1 MRLFENLSMF
11 AMLLVL
17 AWSFAPEN
25 RRARMVL
32 FAPLLIW
39 ALLITH
45 FIVEGARWQMV
56 PAYILAVGLTFNNIH
71 ILRRKKPA
79 PKIHPLIRLAIV
91 VFFLLL
97 FILIYQLPQI
107 LPVFTLP
114 QPGGLHA
121 VGTTS
126 FTLMDPNRDEL
137 FTEDPNDKREI
148 PIRVWYP
155 ASPLQKSKPEGYWS
169 DHPEYSRYLTQE
181 LDLPLYALDHLKLV
195 KTHSYRDAPLSNAS
209 EEYPAIIFQHGY
221 RLGYL
226 EQNTSLME
234 TLASNGYVVISLAH
248 PYEAIAAPLS
258 DGSTS
263 RFDASKKDPFMES
276 MALQEESLAV
286 WAADTIFVLDALENI
301 HSEDALAF
309 LTGKLDLDR
318 IGMAGMSFG
327 GSAASQVCLTDSR
340 CKAGMTLDSPQYSA
354 VKAGQL
360 EQPFLFMISD
370 NADYLEQEVYE
381 KAAGA
386 AYLITVSGAEH
397 YNFTDMTLVSPLAQA
412 FNFSGPID
420 GQQMVRIMNT
430 YSLAFFDRYLK
441 DLPSPLLNG
450 ISAEYPEVIIESRNN
465 P

>member
-1 MRLFENLSMF
+1 
-11 AMLLVL
+11 
-17 AWSFAPEN
+17 
-25 RRARMVL
+25 
-32 FAPLLIW
+32 
-39 ALLITH
+39 
-45 FIVEGARWQMV
+45 
-56 PAYILAVGLTFNNIH
+56 
-71 ILRRKKPA
+71 
-79 PKIHPLIRLAIV
+79 
-91 VFFLLL
+91 
-97 FILIYQLPQI
+97 
-107 LPVFTLP
+107 
-114 QPGGLHA
+114 
-121 VGTTS
+121 
-126 FTLMDPNRDEL
+126 
-137 FTEDPNDKREI
+137 
-148 PIRVWYP
+148 
-155 ASPLQKSKPEGYWS
+155 
-169 DHPEYSRYLTQE
+169 
-181 LDLPLYALDHLKLV
+181 
-195 KTHSYRDAPLSNAS
+195 
-209 EEYPAIIFQHGY
+209 
-221 RLGYL
+221 
-226 EQNTSLME
+226 
-234 TLASNGYVVISLAH
+234 
-248 PYEAIAAPLS
+248 
-258 DGSTS
+258 
-263 RFDASKKDPFMES
+263 MES

-301 HSEDALAF
+301 HSNDALAF

-340 CKAGMTLDSPQYSA
+340 CNAGMTLDSPQYSA